1 MAAFASALVA
11 AAFHE
16 KAGRSVPSPRRSNGI
31 CRSLVSQLSGS
42 DLLAPGKV
50 PFARP
55 GTATTSHSAPLAIW
69 IVRIWTT
76 LASISGVP
84 AFSPPSSSLAISS
97 HCKKDES
104 DPPLRTNLAA
114 SSIKRSRW
122 RRPCVPPSRNI
133 TSLSR
138 LRYRSISTIRSV
150 IGPDARERRRRRSAA
165 KLVRRCRPTWV
176 NNFLSHFSISS
187 SASIALPIN

>member
-1 MAAFASALVA
+1 MSSRSLYSRQSPANFSIAAFACAFVV

-16 KAGRSVPSPRRSNGI
+16 NGGRSAPSPRRSNGI

-42 DLLAPGKV
+42 DLFAPGKV
-50 PFARP
+50 PFASP
-55 GTATTSHSAPLAIW
+55 GTATTSHSAPFAIW
-69 IVRIWTT
+69 IVRICTT

-84 AFSPPSSSLAISS
+84 AFKPPSSSLAISS
-97 HCKKDES
+97 HCKNEES
-104 DPPLRTNLAA
+104 EPPLRANFAA

-138 LRYRSISTIRSV
+138 LRYRSISTTRSV

-165 KLVRRCRPTWV
+165 K
-176 NNFLSHFSISS
+176 
-187 SASIALPIN
+187 